1 MAASRKKELKKNRGS
16 RKRLINSNPLR
27 TLHTGA
33 LTADCE
39 RVTGPT
45 TVYSGEEW
53 SNSSITD
60 YDRSR
65 ARLHPGSLAPP
76 RARHGA
82 PATGVV
88 GARTSEL
95 RARAIA
101 LPCALPLFA
110 GRLVAKVFVER
121 VAVLGLLLRVPASA
135 LLPAEHPLVGEKV
148 WLEVLRIGARMP
160 RRHLTTAAATAAAAT
175 ATATT
180 TAGSAPDLRPSPLA
194 RWEATDVA
202 GTASTAGA
210 GAAATVATAQSAK
223 TSCLGARAHPPSAT
237 LRSPQGY
244 SGICSRR

>member
-1 MAASRKKELKKNRGS
+1 MPCTPPNPTTPAPTLPPNHQWRRTGKGIEARANDS
-16 RKRLINSNPLR
+16 LIPPLR
-27 TLHTGA
+27 NF
-33 LTADCE
+33 AD
-39 RVTGPT
+39 
-45 TVYSGEEW
+45 
-53 SNSSITD
+53 
-60 YDRSR
+60 DRSPFCG

-160 RRHLTTAAATAAAAT
+160 RRHLTTAAATAAAAAAT
-175 ATATT
+175 AAAAPATATT